1 MNVPLLRRMLTT
13 HSRVFLNY
21 AFGSAFYI
29 VLMFW
34 LYPSM
39 ADNSEALDD
48 LMNELPDGVVNA
60 FGIQN
65 GFGTLEAF
73 ISGEFYG
80 LILPILLTIFAVSLA
95 TQLMARLVDRGS
107 MAYLLSTPTT
117 RARVALTQALVLVI
131 GLILIAA
138 VTTLAG
144 FASQAWIIGDG
155 YPLNAER
162 FISLNVAVLA
172 LFFAIGG
179 VAFLISSLAND
190 EKRATGLSG
199 AIAFGMFTLDLLGKI
214 SEKIEWLR
222 SLSLF
227 SLFRPS
233 DIVSGQGAIGLEL
246 TVLFAI
252 GLLLYA
258 AGIYGFAKRDLPL

>member
-1 MNVPLLRRMLTT
+1 MNLPLLRQMLKT
-13 HSRVFLNY
+13 HSRVMLNY
-21 AFGSAFYI
+21 SFGSAFYI

-39 ADNSEALDD
+39 ASSSDALDSLIGD
-48 LMNELPDGVVNA
+48 MPEGVVNA

-80 LILPILLTIFAVSLA
+80 LILPILLTIFCVSLA
-95 TQLMARLVDRGS
+95 NQLIAQLVDRGS
-107 MAYLLSTPTT
+107 MAYLLSVPTT
-117 RARVALTQALVLVI
+117 RVRVAVSQALVLII
-131 GLILIAA
+131 GTAAIAI

-144 FASQAWIIGDG
+144 FASQAWIVGKN
-155 YPLNAER
+155 YPLDASR
-162 FISLNVAVLA
+162 FIALNAAVFA

-179 VAFLISSLAND
+179 VAFLVSAVSND
-190 EKRATGLSG
+190 EKRAMGLAG
-199 AIAFGMFTLDLLGKI
+199 ALTFGMFTLDLLGKI

-233 DIVSGQGAIGLEL
+233 DIVAGQGSIGLDLSLL
-246 TVLFAI
+246 TAI
-252 GLLLYA
+252 GLLLYL
-258 AGIYGFAKRDLPL
+258 AGIFFFAKRDLPL